1 MGKKEKEFYLEG
13 FDFMG
18 GRSKVK
24 EDWNEN
30 IIVRAVVGF
39 SQRIVDNNN
48 RINNNRF
55 VYVCLRK

>member
-1 MGKKEKEFYLEG
+1 MGKKEKEPYLEG
-13 FDFMG
+13 FDSMG
-18 GRSKVK
+18 GRSKAK

-30 IIVRAVVGF
+30 ITVRAAVGF

-55 VYVCLRK
+55 AYVCLRK